1 VYNPNKKGYIL
12 IRLGSNSPTRAIIL
26 KNFGIDFIQNGG
38 DFDED
43 SITTT
48 NPKSFCYEA
57 TVGKFQELYKKYG
70 VDDMPLLVADSVVM
84 CEGKLLRKAKDLD
97 DAIAMLELQSG
108 NKTSVITCMI
118 YKSKEKELVDISIT
132 TYEFNEFD
140 KKHMQEYLD
149 SGECFGKAGA
159 IMVEGFCK
167 PYIKNVVGYESCAMG
182 LCVEKLIPFL

>member
-1 VYNPNKKGYIL
+1 MYNPNKKGYIL

-70 VDDMPLLVADSVVM
+70 VEDMPLLVADSVVM

-97 DAIAMLELQSG
+97 DAISMLELQSG

-140 KKHMQEYLD
+140 KKYMQEYLD

>member
-1 VYNPNKKGYIL
+1 MYNPNKKGYIL

-84 CEGKLLRKAKDLD
+84 CKGKLLRKAKDLD
-97 DAIAMLELQSG
+97 DAISMLR
-108 NKTSVITCMI
+108 
-118 YKSKEKELVDISIT
+118 
-132 TYEFNEFD
+132 
-140 KKHMQEYLD
+140 
-149 SGECFGKAGA
+149 
-159 IMVEGFCK
+159 
-167 PYIKNVVGYESCAMG
+167 
-182 LCVEKLIPFL
+182 

>member
-1 VYNPNKKGYIL
+1 MYNPNKKGYIL

-26 KNFGIDFIQNGG
+26 KNFGINFIQNGG

-70 VDDMPLLVADSVVM
+70 VDEMPLLVADSVVM

-132 TYEFNEFD
+132 TYEFSKFD

>member
-1 VYNPNKKGYIL
+1 MYNPNKKGYIL